1 MSRFDA
7 VKNVL
12 KTEQSIDDGTGAV
25 VRSVPVTKEDDKPN
39 AFVDAALAIPRG
51 VEGAV
56 QDVYGFVDKLLLA
69 DVLPDYDERLLGKSQ
84 TGIGGFI
91 EGVSNFA
98 TGFIPIVGAMGKA
111 GKINK
116 IAKIV
121 GNGKVSR
128 NSKAIAKDFLRGNR
142 PKLTSKQHKLIKNL
156 KTSKKELILRSAGA
170 GALTDALVF
179 EGQEQRLADFINEYP
194 SLKNPI
200 SIYLASDENDTE
212 IEGRLKNVLEGLLI
226 EGGVLGAG
234 ALIVPVMKSLKLIKT
249 KRSNIAKG
257 MDEEDAVEDAV
268 SKSDLNEKDI
278 QDARQPKNIVD
289 EHTTG
294 QSTGSRVD
302 PKPKET
308 ETGQPKETET
318 AQPKEKDPNIRSFGL
333 LPDGTQFGLR
343 TRFNNRDTFRKWVD
357 KQNNEFTTKSEA
369 HRKEFLAGDKGR
381 DPVLRQEFEENVFA
395 NRKALDKII
404 NDERMLFESEM
415 TRFSKYARQVQQR
428 LNKKVIA
435 EENQKR
441 VNKQSIGDT
450 TKLTGAE
457 KVKAF
462 TKHYRDL
469 LNESVKKQGK
479 DVSIETASIQAIK
492 SAIRTVKGEDEI
504 ASLSKALAEKFI
516 KEESVAK
523 LSASQLA
530 NINKRE
536 ARKFGNILKN
546 HDTDDWIL
554 EINKHAGNIKELRKI
569 RADQKALYYMQ
580 RVSAEN
586 LVEAARKALV
596 DLQGS
601 PLGNKPKIRQQA
613 EVQEALE
620 IFGAMQRMWGLYGR
634 EYGLGLVQR
643 KFLYKNGEY
652 QARKIGIDN
661 KNSDEI
667 LQGYLNEAR
676 ARTGDKRFLEKLIMT
691 MEDGADI
698 DTVIKSLEDLTVGKR
713 LSKGFEITRE
723 YWMNALLSGPST
735 QIVNIMGNALT
746 MLMRQV
752 ETGMGAA
759 LSGNLPLLRATFDF
773 HHTMETVK
781 DSIKLAAKAVKLG
794 DGITVGAQRTVAI
807 ENIEGGKSF
816 TADNFEKAF
825 KGQADGTLRETPLGK
840 FLDGLGKVVRVPSSA
855 LLAGDEFF
863 KSMNYRTYI
872 KTELTAKGYERG
884 LRGKE
889 LSSFVVKEFNNHV
902 TNLGRAFNE
911 EGIVGE
917 AIEQANKKGLKF
929 AEKEIFIED
938 YVSKAKAMRNRSS
951 TFSAMERE
959 ALTERAK
966 HETLINTFTADQ
978 NIPLLKEVQS
988 AIKRVPFLSFVVPF
1002 VRTPANILVFGLQRT
1017 PFGVA
1022 YTGGKKL
1029 LGNTSLL
1036 RKASEE
1042 SKVRLESK
1050 DPRVAADE
1058 LGRLSTAV
1066 LTNTAIIYYLM
1077 SNKNFITGFGP
1088 TEKAEREAWKNAGH
1102 QEYSFRIKQAD
1113 GKDKY
1118 FSYQRLDP
1126 MATMLGLMADTVDV
1140 IQNNISESDEGTND
1154 ALGTLFASMALVT
1167 KNNITNKSYVQGFD
1181 ALLKAVADP
1190 QTQGTKF
1197 IANIIGGFTPNVFN
1211 QAMNMKDERLIRESR
1226 GSFDYFLKRNPL
1238 TEGKLP
1244 VKRDLL
1250 GKEMTIETGG
1260 GLGGVLNPIY
1270 RKTFDDDIVYN
1281 EIYRLGGM
1289 TKPKPKIAS
1298 GNIDMRNYQLE
1309 GENDTAYDFFLK
1321 NSGELKINGRTMH
1334 ESLQRLITSKEYDEL
1349 SDELSGQEFEIESP
1363 KMRALKRVIGAYRNQ
1378 AKINSFEKYPEL
1390 KDTFSRYYIEKGK
1403 MR

>member
-12 KTEQSIDDGTGAV
+12 KTEQSIDDGSGAI
-25 VRSVPVTKEDDKPN
+25 VRSVPVTKKDDKPN
-39 AFVDAALAIPRG
+39 AFVDSALAIPRG

-69 DVLPDYDERLLGKSQ
+69 DVLPDYDKRLLGESQ

-91 EGVSNFA
+91 EGVTNFA
-98 TGFIPIVGAMGKA
+98 TGFVPIVGAMGKA
-111 GKINK
+111 GKISK

-121 GNGKVSR
+121 GNGKITKNSR
-128 NSKAIAKDFLRGNR
+128 AIAKDFLKGKS
-142 PKLTSKQHKLIKNL
+142 PKLTAKQHKLIKNL
-156 KTSKKELILRSAGA
+156 KPSKKELILRSTGA

-179 EGQEQRLADFINEYP
+179 EGQEQRLADFINEFP

-200 SIYLASDENDTE
+200 STYLASDKNDTE

-234 ALIVPVMKSLKLIKT
+234 KLIIPVMKGLKLLKT
-249 KRSNIAKG
+249 KKINIAKG
-257 MDEEDAVEDAV
+257 MDEEDAIEDAV
-268 SKSDLNEKDI
+268 AKSDLNETEI
-278 QDARQPKNIVD
+278 QDSRQPKNKID
-289 EHTTG
+289 EDVTG
-294 QSTGSRVD
+294 QTVGSRVD
-302 PKPKET
+302 PNPKEI
-308 ETGQPKETET
+308 ETTQPIKV
-318 AQPKEKDPNIRSFGL
+318 K
-333 LPDGTQFGLR
+333 QFELK
-343 TRFNNRDTFRKWVD
+343 TRFKTKEELDNFIDSQT
-357 KQNNEFTTKSEA
+357 NEFNTKSEA
-369 HRKEFLAGDKGR
+369 HRKEFLEGDRAK
-381 DPVLRQEFEENVFA
+381 DPVLVKQFEENVAA
-395 NRKALDKII
+395 NKEKLDEVINRETKLFQSEQARLDKFNVDTQKKINKKALAE
-404 NDERMLFESEM
+404 ER
-415 TRFSKYARQVQQR
+415 Q
-428 LNKKVIA
+428 KVI
-435 EENQKR
+435 
-441 VNKQSIGDT
+441 NKQSIGDT

-457 KVKAF
+457 KVKAY

-469 LNESVKKQGK
+469 LNDSITKQGK
-479 DVSIETASIQAIK
+479 GVPVEQASIQAIK
-492 SAIRTVKGEDEI
+492 SAIRTVKGDDEI
-504 ASLSKALAEKFI
+504 SSLSKALAEKFI
-516 KEESVAK
+516 KQEDIKK
-523 LSASQLA
+523 LSASELTRL
-530 NINKRE
+530 NKRE
-536 ARKFGNILKN
+536 AKKLGNIIKT

-554 EINKHAGNIKELRKI
+554 EINKHAGNVQKLRQI
-569 RADQKALYYMQ
+569 RAEQKSLYYMQ

-586 LVEAARKALV
+586 LVQAAKNALH
-596 DLQGS
+596 DLQGT
-601 PLGNKPKIRQQA
+601 PLGNKPKIRAQA
-613 EVQEALE
+613 EVQESLE

-634 EYGLGLVQR
+634 EYGLALVQR
-643 KFLYKNGEY
+643 KFLYKKGIY
-652 QARKIGIDN
+652 QSRKIGIDN

-667 LQGYLNEAR
+667 LQGYLNEVR
-676 ARTGDKRFLEKLIMT
+676 SRTGDKKFLETLIMT
-691 MEDGADI
+691 MEDGADL
-698 DTVIKSLEDLTVGKR
+698 DVVIKSLEDLTVGKR

-723 YWMNALLSGPST
+723 YWMNSLLSGPST

-746 MLMRQV
+746 MFMKQV

-759 LSGNLPLLRATFDF
+759 LSGNLPLLKATFDF
-773 HHTMETVK
+773 HHTMETIK
-781 DSIKLAAKAVKLG
+781 DSLRLATKAVKLG

-816 TADNFEKAF
+816 TADNFEKVF
-825 KGQADGTLRETPLGK
+825 KKQADGRLRETPLGK

-872 KTELTAKGYERG
+872 KTELTAKAYERG

-889 LSSFVVKEFNNHV
+889 ISSFVTKEFNNHV

-929 AEKEIFIED
+929 AEKEIFIDD
-938 YVSKAKAMRNRSS
+938 YVEKAKATRDRNSS
-951 TFSAMERE
+951 FNAMERD

-966 HETLINTFTADQ
+966 QETLINTFTADQ
-978 NIPLLKEVQS
+978 NIPLIKEVQS
-988 AIKRVPFLSFVVPF
+988 AIKRVPLLSFVVPF

-1017 PFGVA
+1017 PLGVA
-1022 YTGGKKL
+1022 HTGGKKL

-1036 RKASEE
+1036 RKASQE
-1042 SKVRLESK
+1042 SKAKLNSA
-1050 DPRVAADE
+1050 DPRVKADE

-1102 QEYSFRIKQAD
+1102 QEYSFRVKQED
-1113 GKDKY
+1113 GTDKY

-1126 MATMLGLMADTVDV
+1126 MATILGLMADTVDV
-1140 IQNNISESDEGTND
+1140 IQNNINESDEGNND

-1197 IANIIGGFTPNVFN
+1197 IANIVGGFTPNVFN
-1211 QAMNMKDERLIRESR
+1211 QAMNMKDERLIREAR

-1238 TEGKLP
+1238 TEDKLP
-1244 VKRDLL
+1244 VKRDLF

-1281 EIYRLGGM
+1281 EVYRLGGM

-1321 NSGELKINGRTMH
+1321 NSGETTIKGRTLH
-1334 ESLQRLITSKEYDEL
+1334 ESLQRLISSENYEGL
-1349 SDELSGQEFEIESP
+1349 SDELSGQEFEIDSP
-1363 KMRALKRVIGAYRNQ
+1363 KLKALKAVIGAYRNQ
-1378 AKINSFEKYPEL
+1378 AKINTFKKYPEL
-1390 KDTFSRYYIEKGK
+1390 ENKFSRYNIERKALK
-1403 MR
+1403 